1 MRPLTL
7 QPYDQLRKTWLIV
20 RVFMWTRAEKPLSQR
35 YIVATEA
42 IFEKSNQTVVDS
54 VLFKTVV
61 PNQSIAVS
69 W

>member
-1 MRPLTL
+1 
-7 QPYDQLRKTWLIV
+7 
-20 RVFMWTRAEKPLSQR
+20 
-35 YIVATEA
+35 VATEA